1 MYNIY
6 GSQLSQDLD
15 VMYDVLTPLT
25 NAEAKEYLSK
35 GCQIT
40 FPLFGKEPD
49 ENICTI
55 SDGLVSWCYKGSK
68 DEVNN
73 MLYHTYDLHPQN
85 YLRMVRKPVDRNV
98 PLKAFRCVRIVLSML
113 SRTVHREEVKAA
125 LKSKDAL
132 ERIDTLSGMSIH
144 IIEKLGNKNFDIKYF
159 RRKAAFQLGQTVALL
174 EGKEIYTKIDM
185 CRYFNDYSLFL
196 DGIDNGSLAKLKRKF
211 CDLSLNLDYK
221 GITE

>member
-15 VMYDVLTPLT
+15 LMSEVSTKLT
-25 NAEAKEYLSK
+25 NIESKKYISRDTDNLFSVSSKEV
-35 GCQIT
+35 
-40 FPLFGKEPD
+40 D
-49 ENICTI
+49 ENLCIIDNGT
-55 SDGLVSWCYKGSK
+55 VSWCYKGSK

-85 YLRMVRKPVDRNV
+85 YPRMVDRLVDRNA

-132 ERIDTLSGMSIH
+132 ERIDTLSSISIH
-144 IIEKLGNKNFDIKYF
+144 IIEKLGNKNFNIQYF

-174 EGKEIYTKIDM
+174 EGKEIYTKMNM

-196 DGIDNGSLAKLKRKF
+196 DGIDSGSLAKLKRTF
-211 CDLSLNLDYK
+211 CDLALSLDYK